1 MNTKMENW
9 DGAERRTTFAVAEA
23 ETFNLI
29 METRVA
35 VEEHKQEMHKQ
46 FQDIKEELDHHANRV
61 EKLSESTLTVIEK
74 QNSLIKEIRD
84 AFTKAFP
91 EGDAESHRKAH
102 EAWIEKDKADQEFWL
117 KLKQNTINWIVI
129 AILSWVGLVVWGA
142 FVQGPGGK

>member
-9 DGAERRTTFAVAEA
+9 DGAERRVTFAVAEA

-35 VEEHKQEMHKQ
+35 VEEHKQEMQRQ
-46 FQDIKEELDHHANRV
+46 FQGIKEELDAHATRV

-74 QNSLIKEIRD
+74 QNVLIRDIKE
-84 AFTKAFP
+84 AFTNAFP
-91 EGDAESHRKAH
+91 EGDVESHRRAH
-102 EAWIEKDKADQEFWL
+102 EAWLDKDRADKEFWI
-117 KLKQNTINWIVI
+117 KLKQNTINWVVI
-129 AILSWVGLVVWGA
+129 AILSWIGLVLWGA

>member
-1 MNTKMENW
+1 MSHW
-9 DGAERRTTFAVAEA
+9 PGPERRVEFAASDA

-29 METRVA
+29 MDTRVA
-35 VEEHKQEMHKQ
+35 VEEHKKEMQQQ
-46 FQDIKEELDHHANRV
+46 FAAMRKELDAHASRV

-74 QNSLIKEIRD
+74 QNVLIRDIKE